1 MWNIK
6 LVKGVPRELQGR
18 RKDGTLF
25 PIELSLGSTVQK
37 GNEFYVATFR
47 DISRKKIFEQIK
59 LSSRYEEEFE
69 ELEVSTCIGKKG
81 NPHKYSH
88 TD

>member
-69 ELEVSTCIGKKG
+69 ELEVSTCSEERQSSQIFT
-81 NPHKYSH
+81 H
-88 TD
+88 